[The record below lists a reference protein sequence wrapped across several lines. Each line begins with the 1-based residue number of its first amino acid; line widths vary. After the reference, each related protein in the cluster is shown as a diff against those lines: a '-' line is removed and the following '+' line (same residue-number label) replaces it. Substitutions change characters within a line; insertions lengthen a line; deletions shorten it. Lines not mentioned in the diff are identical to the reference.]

1 MNHALILP
9 LLVPLFTGA
18 LLLFAHSLGR
28 SSKRTLSLLATWSL
42 VPLAIW
48 LLVLADD
55 GQLRVYAL
63 GSWQPP
69 FGIVLMLDRLS
80 ALMLLVTAVLAGF
93 AVLYAC
99 RGDDE
104 RGPNFHAL
112 YQFQLLGINGAF
124 LTGDLFNLF
133 VFFEILLISSYALL
147 LHGHGQ
153 RRVRSGMLYGLLGTL
168 NMADL
173 AARVSAADPA
183 DGPLLAAA
191 GYLLLVVFAL
201 KGAILPLYFWLPR
214 AYASATA
221 PVAALFAIM
230 TKVGLY
236 AIVRVFTLIFG
247 SEAGELSHMVDAWLW
262 PLALLTLGAAV
273 VGALAARNLQVLLAY
288 LVVVSVGTLLAGIAL
303 GSEAGL
309 AAALYYLV
317 HSTLI
322 AGALFLLADLI
333 ARQRGDL
340 GTDLIT
346 APALQQPLLL
356 GTLFFIGAI
365 SVAGLPPFSGF
376 LGKLMLLRAIEPGAE
391 AIALWDCCSAVWSWL
406 PRPGRCRHSCRPRLH
421 SCWTSGLICRSF
433 REVRHEGALVAES
446 GPDPVAGAALVAAQ
460 QHPEFRAVVAWAVSR
475 LGDTVAR
482 ERFSHRGASRAQAC
496 EACAVHAESSSRYRG
511 GERARRQAGARAPK
525 EPAASVRRDSDG
537 HRQRIRSGYADEHHL
552 ADTWDGLRL
561 PES

>member
-9 LLVPLFTGA
+9 LLLPLFMGA
-18 LLLFAHSLGR
+18 LLLFAHRANKST
-28 SSKRTLSLLATWSL
+28 KRLLSLAATWTL
-42 VPLAIW
+42 VPIAIW
-48 LLVLADD
+48 LVLLADD
-55 GQLRVYAL
+55 GQLRIYAL

-69 FGIVLMLDRLS
+69 FGIILMLDRLS

-93 AVLYAC
+93 AALYAS

-153 RRVRSGMLYGLLGTL
+153 RRVRSGMHYVVLNLLGSSLFLIGVSMLYGLLGTL
-168 NMADL
+168 NMVDM

-183 DGPLLAAA
+183 DAPLLAAA

-236 AIVRVFTLIFG
+236 AIIRVFTLVFG
-247 SEAGELSHMVDAWLW
+247 SEAGELSGMVDVWLW

-273 VGALAARNLQVLLAY
+273 IGALAARSLQVLLAY

-317 HSTLI
+317 HSTLV
-322 AGALFLLADLI
+322 AGGLFLLADLI

-340 GTDLIT
+340 GTDLIS
-346 APALQQPLLL
+346 APALRQPLLL
-356 GTLFFIGAI
+356 GTLFFMGAI

-376 LGKLMLLRAIEPGAE
+376 LGKVMLLRAIELGAD
-391 AIALWDCCSAVWSWL
+391 AIALWAVVLVGGLGMLISLSRAGSLVFWRPSAEAVGQPADAIRIL
-406 PRPGRCRHSCRPRLH
+406 A
-421 SCWTSGLICRSF
+421 TVGLLLGSVMLVVAAGPLQAFVQATAAQLLDVAPYLQILQ
-433 REVRHEGALVAES
+433 EGAA
-446 GPDPVAGAALVAAQ
+446 
-460 QHPEFRAVVAWAVSR
+460 
-475 LGDTVAR
+475 
-482 ERFSHRGASRAQAC
+482 
-496 EACAVHAESSSRYRG
+496 
-511 GERARRQAGARAPK
+511 
-525 EPAASVRRDSDG
+525 
-537 HRQRIRSGYADEHHL
+537 
-552 ADTWDGLRL
+552 
-561 PES
+561 